1 MSENSDEAPQPEPER
16 TDADDLDGLLTAV
29 ARGDHGAFGLVYQ
42 QLAGPI
48 SGVVYTVMHAPAQ
61 AEEVAQE
68 ALLEIWRTAARY
80 DPGKGS
86 ATSWA
91 LMIARRRAIDRIRAN
106 AATSA
111 RERRITSDPAW
122 QDPVADAVE
131 ETLDREQLLGSLK
144 KLSDP
149 QRNAIILAFYG
160 RHTYVEVAGLLGIP
174 VGTAKTRIRDAIIRL
189 RDLMQAIP

>member
-1 MSENSDEAPQPEPER
+1 MSESSDEAQQPDPER
-16 TDADDLDGLLTAV
+16 TGAGDLVGLLAAV
-29 ARGDHGAFGLVYQ
+29 ARGDHAAFGLVYQ
-42 QLAGPI
+42 QLSGPI
-48 SGVVYTVMHAPAQ
+48 SGVVGAVMRAPAQ

-106 AATSA
+106 SAAAA
-111 RERRITSDPAW
+111 RERRIAADPAW
-122 QDPVADAVE
+122 HDPVADAVE
-131 ETLDREQLLGSLK
+131 EHLDREQLLGSLK

-160 RHTYVEVAGLLGIP
+160 SHTYVEVAGLLGIP
-174 VGTAKTRIRDAIIRL
+174 VGTAKTRIRNALIRL
-189 RDLMQAIP
+189 RYLMQATR